1 MSTTSDNER
10 PERRVEYAYEHG
22 PEWVAFEA
30 ELAAWRRGGMVGD
43 PPAMPDPLT
52 AGRSTQ
58 GGVVTPCMVRARQ
71 VDVRGAVLAD
81 IAQPLMTPLWAL
93 GVVHWRSLGTVV
105 MADDTAL
112 GGDDADILAGRMVDA
127 LWRALGLPMGVTGH
141 AQLRGAEAERLMLAI
156 APAIEDAAALIMPA
170 LMAADMAAIERGE

>member
-10 PERRVEYAYEHG
+10 HVPRAEYAYEHG

-30 ELAAWRRGGMVGD
+30 ELAEWRRGGMIGD

-58 GGVVTPCMVRARQ
+58 AGVVTPCMVRARQ
-71 VDVRGAVLAD
+71 VDVRGAVL
-81 IAQPLMTPLWAL
+81 PMSLMTPLSQL
-93 GVVHWRSLGTVV
+93 GAVHWRHLGATV
-105 MADDTAL
+105 MT
-112 GGDDADILAGRMVDA
+112 GDSGFGVDADADILAGRMVDA
-127 LWRALGLPMGVTGH
+127 LWRALGLPMGVDGH

-156 APAIEDAAALIMPA
+156 APVIEDAATLIMPA
-170 LMAADMAAIERGE
+170 LMVANMAAIERGE

>member
-10 PERRVEYAYEHG
+10 HVPRAEYAYEHG
-22 PEWVAFEA
+22 PEWVAFEG

-58 GGVVTPCMVRARQ
+58 GGVVTPCMVRARG

-81 IAQPLMTPLWAL
+81 PLMTPLSQL
-93 GVVHWRSLGTVV
+93 GVVHWRHLGATV
-105 MADDTAL
+105 TT
-112 GGDDADILAGRMVDA
+112 GDSGFGVAADADILAGRMVDA

-156 APAIEDAAALIMPA
+156 APLVEDAAALIMPA
-170 LMAADMAAIERGE
+170 LMVADMAAVERGE

>member
-10 PERRVEYAYEHG
+10 HERRVEYAYQHG

-58 GGVVTPCMVRARQ
+58 GGVVTPCAIVARQ
-71 VDVRGAVLAD
+71 VDLRGARYHDHAMHIATAPRSAWRVLGA
-81 IAQPLMTPLWAL
+81 
-93 GVVHWRSLGTVV
+93 H
-105 MADDTAL
+105 
-112 GGDDADILAGRMVDA
+112 GDLVETGRDSDYLAGRMIDA
-127 LWRALGLPMGVTGH
+127 LWKALGLPMGVDGR

-156 APAIEDAAALIMPA
+156 APAIEDAAQLIMPA
-170 LMAADMAAIERGE
+170 LMTADMAAIERGE

>member
-10 PERRVEYAYEHG
+10 HVRSTAYAYEHG
-22 PEWVAFEA
+22 PEWVAFEV

-58 GGVVTPCMVRARQ
+58 AGVVAPCMVRARG
-71 VDVRGAVLAD
+71 VDVRGAVLA
-81 IAQPLMTPLWAL
+81 ALLMTPLSQL
-93 GVVHWRSLGTVV
+93 GAVHWRHLGATV
-105 MADDTAL
+105 TT
-112 GGDDADILAGRMVDA
+112 GDSGFGIAADADILAGRMVDA
-127 LWRALGLPMGVTGH
+127 LWRALGLPMSVTGH

-156 APAIEDAAALIMPA
+156 APLVEDAAQLIMPA

>member
-10 PERRVEYAYEHG
+10 PERRAEYAYEHG
-22 PEWVAFEA
+22 PEWVAFEG
-30 ELAAWRRGGMVGD
+30 ELAEWRRGGMVGD

-58 GGVVTPCMVRARQ
+58 GGVVTPCSLRGRD
-71 VDVRGAVLAD
+71 VDLRGAVLPEP
-81 IAQPLMTPLWAL
+81 IAQAMNSL
-93 GVVHWRSLGTVV
+93 GAVHWRRLGAAHATGTPEYGI
-105 MADDTAL
+105 AA
-112 GGDDADILAGRMVDA
+112 DADILAGRMVDA

-156 APAIEDAAALIMPA
+156 APLVEDAAELIMPA
-170 LMAADMAAIERGE
+170 LMVADMAAVERGE